1 MTQGNT
7 RDPWIDRLSE
17 YLDDDLDAAA
27 RRQLERHLQACA
39 GCRTALDELRDVVQ
53 RARGL
58 AVEAEQGA
66 DLWPGVAR
74 RLTAGAGP
82 RWRRALRAAWAAVSN
97 AGWPWLPGA
106 GSGVRPVL
114 AGLAAL
120 VLISLVAGSAWRLW
134 RPRETPPPQLAQQV
148 QPAPVSHPG
157 EVVPPRTGTASTPAA
172 VSALLQPDEQYNDTV
187 ADLRRIVRTH
197 LTADPYLVSVLDRNL
212 DSIDVAIADY
222 RDALEKHPDDA
233 RLQGRLKEARERK
246 LEVLRQAAS
255 LAEGA
260 SN

>member
-1 MTQGNT
+1 VTQGSG

-27 RRQLERHLQACA
+27 RRRLERHLQTCAAC
-39 GCRTALDELRDVVQ
+39 RSALDELRGVVQ
-53 RARGL
+53 RARDL
-58 AVEAEQGA
+58 AVEAEPDA
-66 DLWPGVAR
+66 DLWPGVAL

-82 RWRRALRAAWAAVSN
+82 RWRRALRTVVAAVSN
-97 AGWPWLPGA
+97 AASSWLPGA
-106 GSGVRPVL
+106 GIGARPVL

-120 VLISLVAGSAWRLW
+120 VLLSLVAGSAWRLW
-134 RPRETPPPQLAQQV
+134 RQRETPSPQLARQV
-148 QPAPVSHPG
+148 QPAVSP
-157 EVVPPRTGTASTPAA
+157 
-172 VSALLQPDEQYNDTV
+172 LLQPDEQYNDTI
-187 ADLRRIVRTH
+187 ADLRRVVRTR

-222 RDALEKHPDDA
+222 RDALAKHPDDA

-255 LAEGA
+255 LAGGA